1 MNVAYNMDCLPA
13 MRETP
18 DNFYDLAVCDP
29 PYGDGMGGNP
39 DRFGG
44 VNSRFEK
51 YKPAVENRG
60 GVNHGTGSDNGLTG
74 TNKVSR
80 TGGTWAAKFGKKS

>member
-51 YKPAVENRG
+51 YKPV
-60 GVNHGTGSDNGLTG
+60 
-74 TNKVSR
+74 R

>member
-29 PYGDGMGGNP
+29 PYGDGMGENS

-60 GVNHGTGSDNGLTG
+60 G
-74 TNKVSR
+74 
-80 TGGTWAAKFGKKS
+80 

>member
-1 MNVAYNMDCLPA
+1 MINDSHKKQKRFKNDLKWLKSDLSSERLIFMNVAYNMDCLPA

-44 VNSRFEK
+44 VNSWFEK
-51 YKPAVENRG
+51 YKPVVENRG
-60 GVNHGTGSDNGLTG
+60 G
-74 TNKVSR
+74 
-80 TGGTWAAKFGKKS
+80 

>member
-39 DRFGG
+39 DRFNG
-44 VNSRFEK
+44 NRFKK
-51 YKPAVENRG
+51 YNLAVENRG
-60 GVNHGTGSDNGLTG
+60 GVNRGTDLENGSIG